1 MIEPIGR
8 TLNPIHKELG
18 LRPIGDDWILYRNEA
33 GQEDWKIRAAGPVA
47 KVLLKDQ
54 SGKIKSE
61 QEIYYSGAE
70 FVDREGH
77 NWEQIVVNY
86 DFTTK
91 QIYVAYIG
99 TNPQIEGKLAKFKIT
114 VNGPSTDVNGAIKA
128 VKEVAAD
135 WPDGPK

>member
-1 MIEPIGR
+1 M
-8 TLNPIHKELG
+8 NPIRKELG
-18 LRPIGDDWILYRNEA
+18 LRQIGDDWILYDKEA
-33 GQEDWKIRAAGPVA
+33 GQEDWKIRVDGPVA
-47 KVLLKDQ
+47 KVVLKDQ
-54 SGKIKSE
+54 SGNVKSE

-99 TNPQIEGKLAKFKIT
+99 TNSQIEGKLARFKTT

-135 WPDGPK
+135 WPDGHK